1 MMKIDINTHIFK
13 DIKYINIDNF
23 DNRSKNIDIDT
34 IIIHCI
40 SLPAGK
46 YDNDNVINL
55 FKNNLDIK
63 KHKSFND
70 LANLKVSSHLFI
82 RRNGELIQFV
92 PFHLRAWHAG
102 VSNFRGRDN
111 CNDFSIGIEL
121 EGTTDSKFTDEQ
133 YSMLI
138 NVITSIKAYYP
149 KIIDDN
155 IIGHDEIAPN
165 RKSDPG
171 VYFDWERLKGNI

>member
-23 DNRSKNIDIDT
+23 DNRSNDIDIDT

-55 FKNNLDIK
+55 FKNNLDIN

-92 PFHLRAWHAG
+92 PFHLRACQ
-102 VSNFRGRDN
+102 VDYQF
-111 CNDFSIGIEL
+111 
-121 EGTTDSKFTDEQ
+121 
-133 YSMLI
+133 
-138 NVITSIKAYYP
+138 
-149 KIIDDN
+149 
-155 IIGHDEIAPN
+155 
-165 RKSDPG
+165 
-171 VYFDWERLKGNI
+171 